1 MTPQLP
7 RSLATLTGANL
18 MAQSAEQ
25 LSLAAVP
32 MVAVLLLNAGPGDIG
47 LLAAVQTLP
56 FLLLALPLGL
66 MVDRMPR
73 RRLMIAAEVLRATSL
88 AALLAGMLMGLLS
101 VGYLAV
107 LGFLGAVGTVA
118 FSVAAP
124 ALVPSLVPRAAL
136 AQANGRLELAR
147 SAAFAAGPALGGA
160 LVSWAGASATFVLAA
175 VMSVTA
181 IALLWRLREP
191 PLEPRAARH
200 PLREVQ
206 DGALFVWRDA
216 MLRPILL
223 TAVAWNIAWF
233 VLQAAYVPYAMRV
246 LGLGAGVVGVTLG
259 AFGAGMV
266 VGALLAPRIVRAM
279 PFGRAIQLGP
289 LCSMLAAAVM
299 VATLIAP
306 SAWVAGTS
314 FFLFGA
320 GPVVWTIT
328 STTLR
333 QSLTPAAML
342 GRVGAL
348 FLTVNAGA
356 RPVGAALGG
365 VIGERWRESACLWVA
380 LAGFALQA
388 LLIMRSPVS
397 GLRCLPDAAVH
408 AAPGTPGLRSPG

>member
-1 MTPQLP
+1 MSPSLP
-7 RSLATLTGANL
+7 RSFAALTGANL
-18 MAQSAEQ
+18 AAQSAEQ

-32 MVAVLLLNAGPGDIG
+32 LVAVLLLGAGPGEIG
-47 LLAAVQTLP
+47 LLAALQTLP
-56 FLLLALPLGL
+56 FLLLSLPLGW
-66 MVDRMPR
+66 MADRLPR
-73 RRLMIAAEVLRATSL
+73 RRLMVGAELLRAASLLGLL
-88 AALLAGMLMGLLS
+88 AAVSTGRLS
-101 VGYLAV
+101 IGGLAV
-107 LGFLGAVGTVA
+107 LGFIGAVGTVA

-124 ALVPSLVPRAAL
+124 ALVPALVPRAAL

-147 SAAFAAGPALGGA
+147 SAAYAGGPAIGGA
-160 LVSWAGASATFVLAA
+160 LVAWAGASAAFVLATVLSLAA
-175 VMSVTA
+175 V
-181 IALLWRLREP
+181 ALLWRLVEP
-191 PLEPRAARH
+191 PMAPRAARH

-206 DGALFVWRDA
+206 DGAVFVWRDPL
-216 MLRPILL
+216 LRPMLL

-233 VLQAAYVPYAMRV
+233 VLQAAYVPYAVRV

-266 VGALLAPRIVRAM
+266 VGALLAPRLVRAM

-289 LCSMLAAAVM
+289 VVSVAAAATM
-299 VATLIAP
+299 VATLLVQ
-306 SAWVAGTS
+306 SAWVAGLS

-320 GPVVWTIT
+320 GPIVWTIT

-365 VIGERWRESACLWVA
+365 LVGAHWGEAACLWLA
-380 LAGFALQA
+380 LAGFVLQA
-388 LLIMRSPVS
+388 LLIVRSQVG
-397 GLRCLPDAAVH
+397 GLQRLPEAV
-408 AAPGTPGLRSPG
+408 A

>member
-1 MTPQLP
+1 MSPSLP
-7 RSLATLTGANL
+7 RSFAALTGANL
-18 MAQSAEQ
+18 AAQSAEQ

-32 MVAVLLLNAGPGDIG
+32 LVAVLLLGAGPGEIG
-47 LLAAVQTLP
+47 LLAALQTLP
-56 FLLLALPLGL
+56 FLLLSLPLGW
-66 MVDRMPR
+66 MADRLPR
-73 RRLMIAAEVLRATSL
+73 RRLMVGAELLRAASLLGLL
-88 AALLAGMLMGLLS
+88 AAVATGRLS
-101 VGYLAV
+101 IGGLAV
-107 LGFLGAVGTVA
+107 LGFIGAVGTVA

-124 ALVPSLVPRAAL
+124 ALVPALVPRAAL

-147 SAAFAAGPALGGA
+147 SAAYAGGPAIGGA
-160 LVSWAGASATFVLAA
+160 LVAWAGASAAFVLATVLSLAA
-175 VMSVTA
+175 V
-181 IALLWRLREP
+181 ALLWRLVEP
-191 PLEPRAARH
+191 PMAPRAARH

-206 DGALFVWRDA
+206 DGAVFVWRDPL
-216 MLRPILL
+216 LRPMLL

-233 VLQAAYVPYAMRV
+233 VLQAAYVPYAVRV

-266 VGALLAPRIVRAM
+266 VGALLAPRLVRAM

-289 LCSMLAAAVM
+289 VVSVAAAATM
-299 VATLIAP
+299 VATLLVQ
-306 SAWVAGTS
+306 SAWVAGLS

-320 GPVVWTIT
+320 GPIVWTIT

-365 VIGERWRESACLWVA
+365 LVGAHWGEAACLWLA
-380 LAGFALQA
+380 LAGFVLQA
-388 LLIMRSPVS
+388 LLIVRSQVG
-397 GLRCLPDAAVH
+397 GLQRLPEAV
-408 AAPGTPGLRSPG
+408 A